1 MERKSYIFSYPLTE
15 FGMRRFKVFLL
26 VISTVFIITSCGS
39 STTSTDAIEGIGM
52 ASKVKVL

>member
-1 MERKSYIFSYPLTE
+1 MFSYPLTE

-26 VISTVFIITSCGS
+26 VISTVFIVASCGS